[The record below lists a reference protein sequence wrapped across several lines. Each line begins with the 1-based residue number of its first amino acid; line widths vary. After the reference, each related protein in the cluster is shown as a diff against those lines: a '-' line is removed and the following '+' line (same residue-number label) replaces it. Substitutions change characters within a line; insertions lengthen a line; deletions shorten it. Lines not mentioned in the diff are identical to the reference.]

1 MSDILRVRSVFF
13 FLKSVLGRARIA
25 IHESFVVDLFVTHT
39 CAVGNGYSNAYYRT
53 KQVKVR
59 PRSKLAENYFKTHA
73 FQELVGWLGQAT
85 ADFTVLGGDFNTDP
99 RDNET
104 SYSDLKSLMVSK

>member
-1 MSDILRVRSVFF
+1 M
-13 FLKSVLGRARIA
+13 
-25 IHESFVVDLFVTHT
+25 
-39 CAVGNGYSNAYYRT
+39 
-53 KQVKVR
+53 
-59 PRSKLAENYFKTHA
+59 
-73 FQELVGWLGQAT
+73 QELVGWLGQAT